1 MSRLITFGC
10 SMTYGHGLSD
20 CFEKDNKPGNAPS
33 KFAWPE
39 HLGRYL
45 EKDVVNKSKPG
56 ASNLEILYHILNFE
70 FEQDDT
76 VVILW
81 SFPSRDLIFN
91 EPTPEYAFEYTPV
104 GAWQDSV
111 LSRAWLETHTDHD
124 LLIRSWLNIH
134 HAEQYLENIKIVN
147 TSFVLKH
154 DIYGPQP
161 AYLKFK
167 NLNTGVVAGGGTG
180 RRNDLALDGVH
191 PGPVAHQIMAD
202 RIFALLT
209 QTT

>member
-10 SMTYGHGLSD
+10 SMTYGHGLAD
-20 CFEKDNKPGNAPS
+20 CLQNDNGPGYVSS

-45 EKDVVNKSKPG
+45 EKDVINKSKPG

-70 FEQDDT
+70 FDQDDI

-91 EPTPEYAFEYTPV
+91 EPTPEYTFEYTPI
-104 GAWQDSV
+104 GSWQDSD
-111 LSRAWLETHTDHD
+111 LARSWLKTHSDHD
-124 LLIRSWLNIH
+124 LMIRTWLHIH
-134 HAEQYLENIKIVN
+134 HAEQYLENNKLVN
-147 TSFVLKH
+147 NSFVLIY
-154 DIYGPQP
+154 DIYGRHPE
-161 AYLKFK
+161 YLRFK
-167 NLNTGVVAGGGTG
+167 NLSNSTTIDRTDIAFDGT
-180 RRNDLALDGVH
+180 H
-191 PGPVAHQIMAD
+191 PGPISHQRMAD
-202 RIFALLT
+202 KIFKLLS

>member
-10 SMTYGHGLSD
+10 SMTYGHGLAD
-20 CFEKDNKPGNAPS
+20 CLQNDNGPGYVSS

-45 EKDVVNKSKPG
+45 EKDVINKSKPG

-70 FEQDDT
+70 FDQDDI

-91 EPTPEYAFEYTPV
+91 EPTPEYTFEYTPV
-104 GAWQDSV
+104 GAWQNSA
-111 LSRAWLETHTDHD
+111 LSRSWLETHTDHD
-124 LLIRSWLNIH
+124 LLVRTWLNIH
-134 HAEQYLENIKIVN
+134 HTEQYLENITIKN
-147 TSFVLKH
+147 NSFILEH
-154 DIYGPQP
+154 DIYGQCPD
-161 AYLKFK
+161 YIRFK
-167 NLNTGVVAGGGTG
+167 NLSNSTIIDRTDIAFDGT
-180 RRNDLALDGVH
+180 H
-191 PGPVAHQIMAD
+191 PGPIAHQRMAD
-202 RIFALLT
+202 KIFKLLS